1 MAEIPGST
9 TAYAN
14 NKGLYIHFQSLHTPE
29 VKVKFKAFIESLNQ
43 SFASNWNSQTVFGRM
58 DPIQT
63 FQNTQRTISLTF
75 KTTSIN
81 AEEAAENLKKINLLT
96 RMLYPTYDDPGAQG
110 PAPGPI
116 ALASRA
122 TNALTMAKPPLM
134 RVRFVNWIQSSPN
147 KGLIAAVSGFDYDA
161 DWTDEGCFDYLNNV
175 VPKTITVSCTLNILH
190 EHDLGW
196 SQNGEWLG
204 EIGDNPGTGGTNFP
218 FVTSNAPV
226 NTAPPSTKKPDAAP
240 VSAAAATAGQLGST
254 SGNSVDRVATES
266 EAAYLRCSIKAANI
280 SDRDAFIAADDA
292 CDDKFDKS

>member
-1 MAEIPGST
+1 MAEIAGST

-29 VKVKFKAFIESLNQ
+29 AKVKFKAFIETLSQ
-43 SFASNWNSQTVFGRM
+43 SFTSNWNSQTVFGRM

-63 FQNTQRTISLTF
+63 FQNTQRTISLAF

-96 RMLYPTYDDPGAQG
+96 RMLYPTYDDPGA
-110 PAPGPI
+110 AEPGNYVTI
-116 ALASRA
+116 NRGQSA
-122 TNALTMAKPPLM
+122 NALTMAKPPLM

-147 KGLIAAVSGFDYDA
+147 KGLIAAISGFEYDA

-204 EIGDNPGTGGTNFP
+204 EINDNPGAGGTNFP

-240 VSAAAATAGQLGST
+240 VSAAAATANQLGST
-254 SGNSVDRVATES
+254 SGNSVDRVRIEGEDAPIIGIPLAT
-266 EAAYLRCSIKAANI
+266 
-280 SDRDAFIAADDA
+280 RD
-292 CDDKFDKS
+292 